1 MDDNFKIAIG
11 ELVTKLRIERG
22 IVSQN
27 MLAQMADVSQSTV
40 RELELGERTPTVETL
55 AKICDVLKI
64 TLAEF
69 FVEATG
75 GMENKLL
82 IDGLSPSNQESIKA
96 IANTM
101 KNMQNLPPE
110 TQKESNGLTNTDK
123 NGGKIRYKRESKKKK
138 DA

>member
-110 TQKESNGLTNTDK
+110 TQKESNGLTNTE

>member
-82 IDGLSPSNQESIKA
+82 IKPKQSRKHKSHSQHNEKYA
-96 IANTM
+96 KFTA
-101 KNMQNLPPE
+101 
-110 TQKESNGLTNTDK
+110 
-123 NGGKIRYKRESKKKK
+123 
-138 DA
+138 